1 MVASH
6 RRIPTQILGGHLVKI
21 MLPIFRR
28 FLGVCV
34 PKNQTPTTQLDEE
47 QAIAVREMDT
57 TAYLALQ
64 ND

>member
-1 MVASH
+1 MTIMVED
-6 RRIPTQILGGHLVKI
+6 RR
-21 MLPIFRR
+21 
-28 FLGVCV
+28 
-34 PKNQTPTTQLDEE
+34 TPTIQLDEE

>member
-1 MVASH
+1 MPAH
-6 RRIPTQILGGHLVKI
+6 KRLWPNDHHGLEDRR
-21 MLPIFRR
+21 
-28 FLGVCV
+28 
-34 PKNQTPTTQLDEE
+34 TPTIQLDEE